1 LTVWKRTVTISMR
14 EPRGGEGE
22 REVEDEEDEWADIPT
37 TERLFDDERTI
48 ATAAYRHLADPAP
61 NP

>member
-1 LTVWKRTVTISMR
+1 MR